1 MELPSRDAELAAP
14 AIERDTIGPEPGGD
28 AQSPALPELASGR
41 GRLRVRLAGDASGE
55 RWFVS
60 LAPWRLHLQAP
71 PGSVR
76 QEPAPE
82 GAVELVIELPLGSY
96 AVRAIAG
103 SRSSHV
109 VRADLSQAAPEAAL
123 ELALLPLVEVLGTVL
138 TSVGEPAADLQVF
151 AEDAAGQLLATSPT
165 DTLGRFQLPGL
176 PAGPCRIGVGSPAGA
191 ILPRLEV
198 EARAPR
204 LVVAEPIALP
214 SLAELAIEV
223 VDPSGTPVSLAPIHG
238 WRDGGGHFALSA
250 DGSGAATARHLLPGL
265 WRVHAE
271 SPGVGRGNRH
281 VELAAGETGR
291 IGIVLREKP

>member
-1 MELPSRDAELAAP
+1 VP
-14 AIERDTIGPEPGGD
+14 RDTVGSEPGGD
-28 AQSPALPELASGR
+28 TQPALPELASGR

-82 GAVELVIELPLGSY
+82 GAGELVLELPLGSY
-96 AVRAIAG
+96 AVRALER

-109 VRADLSQAAPEAAL
+109 VRAELSQAAPEATL
-123 ELALLPLVEVLGTVL
+123 ELALVSLAEVLGTVL
-138 TSVGEPAADLQVF
+138 TSAGEPASELQVF
-151 AEDAAGQLLATSPT
+151 AEDAAGQLLATSLT
-165 DTLGRFQLPGL
+165 DTLGRFQLSEL

-198 EARAPR
+198 DARAPR

-214 SLAELAIEV
+214 PLAELAIEV

-250 DGSGAATARHLLPGL
+250 DGSGGATVRHLLPGL
-265 WRVHAE
+265 WRVYSE
-271 SPGVGRGNRH
+271 SPGMGRGNRH
-281 VELAAGETGR
+281 VELAAGEAGR
-291 IGIVLREKP
+291 IGVVLREKP